1 MKPTYGKTAYF
12 INSYMVCVSGEIEG
26 IMKDE
31 YILNTGKGYASIKK
45 DNVFETRNEA
55 IKDKISSLEDTIEV
69 CKRYLENDKRP
80 ENPGE
85 AFEKGDFLAHG
96 AVDYYPDAIEFL
108 KSQLEEAQEGF

>member
-12 INSYMVCVSGEIEG
+12 INSYMVCMSGEIEG

-45 DNVFETRNEA
+45 DNVFEKRNEA
-55 IKDKISSLEDTIEV
+55 IKDKISSLEDAIKV
-69 CKRYLENDKRP
+69 SKRYLENYKRP

-108 KSQLEEAQEGF
+108 KSQLEEEQEGF